1 MREKKITGKLRKLKK
16 NMYILEETLKV
27 HFSKNLYLT
36 VYTYR
41 FDHNFPLS
49 KLVKVIFDLSS
60 KDEGKLAL
68 LWKIRVQRLEY
79 LVFNFN
85 QEKTATL
92 KMTGFFSFETVYL
105 CTRGTMYL

>member
-49 KLVKVIFDLSS
+49 KLVKVILISAVKMKENWLYYGKSEF
-60 KDEGKLAL
+60 KD
-68 LWKIRVQRLEY
+68 
-79 LVFNFN
+79 
-85 QEKTATL
+85 
-92 KMTGFFSFETVYL
+92 
-105 CTRGTMYL
+105 